1 LLIIRCCG
9 VETQRIFSLSNIL
22 TNLKG
27 CQLQLENFKNLIFI
41 NKNWLNDP
49 RIGGKTSSNLV
60 EFIET
65 NVDLE
70 KELKEFESEFEK
82 EEIVDM

>member
-1 LLIIRCCG
+1 LLNIRCCG
-9 VETQRIFSLSNIL
+9 VETQRIFSLNNIL

-27 CQLQLENFKNLIFI
+27 CQLQLENFKNLIFV

-49 RIGGKTSSNLV
+49 RIGCKTSSNLV

-65 NVDLE
+65 NVDLK